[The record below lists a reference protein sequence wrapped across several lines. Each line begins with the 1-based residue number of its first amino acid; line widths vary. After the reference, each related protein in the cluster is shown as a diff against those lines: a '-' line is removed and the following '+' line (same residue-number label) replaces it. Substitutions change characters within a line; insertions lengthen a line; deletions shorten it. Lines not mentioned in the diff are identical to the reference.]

1 MRTLRS
7 GLSVILVLFAS
18 LIANAEEIQP
28 RQEPQLRLE
37 TEGHTARV
45 RGIAVTPDGKL
56 LITGSADKTARLWSL
71 PTGQLVRVIR
81 PPIGGGVFGQVD
93 AVAIAPDGKTIALA
107 GDDARCEFDATLCQF
122 VDLYNSSDGTLRK
135 RLGPFRAIV
144 YELAFSP
151 DGNRL
156 AAAAGKQ
163 GLFIW
168 ENPLGEQPQLATAA
182 DVAYSAVFNSTGTQL
197 ATGAADGAV
206 TLYGT
211 DMSQRVRRSQGRS
224 GATFAKLAFSPDGST
239 LAVGY
244 ESISKIDLYRVP
256 DLFRLHEVDTSF
268 SDRDLMNVAF
278 SADGLFLYAGGNHD
292 VAGYRH
298 PVVRWTQAGRGS
310 PQQVMDGPN
319 GAIAELIGLPQ
330 GGFAF
335 ASSDGSVGAYS
346 ATNEATFYRDAG
358 VPNMSLKFSNLFVI
372 APDGKAVRFG
382 LKFGDVDPINF
393 DAASLQLKT
402 QATAPADYI
411 QADTKSLDVG
421 DWSNGIPTLNGKKLL
436 ASDRERSR
444 TLAIAPDH
452 KRFYLSTIW
461 SLYGFSDT
469 GAILWNHATDS
480 PVHGL
485 NLSADGT
492 LLIAAVADGTLRW
505 YRATTGELL
514 LSLFIYVPDR
524 RWIAWTPSGYY
535 AASPGGESLIGWHV
549 NGKSW
554 MAPTDFFPAALFREK
569 FYRPDI
575 VKLILNTLDE
585 AKAVSAANEAAK
597 RKEDETNLPAVVEIV
612 TDPRGLEAKGPEL
625 SLKYRLRS
633 PSGRPVTRL
642 ELRVDG
648 QLVQPR
654 AMQEI
659 DETLTLDSDLTMTVP
674 LPPRDTA
681 VSLTAFIQDQPSA
694 TVSVPVHWAGETQS
708 GPKPKLYALLVGVS
722 NYDEPQLKLNYAAK
736 DAMDMDAALK
746 RQKGRFFDDVQTVL
760 LLDDK
765 ADEDEIEIQ
774 LTRLRKTVGPN
785 DYALVFMAG
794 HGVTDAQGGFHF
806 LPANAS
812 LAEDELA
819 ARSLDGIIIRNML
832 RTMQGKVLFFMDA
845 CNAGNGVGNDQSLAD
860 MTGFANEFA
869 LSNGVVMYAS
879 STGRQFSYENAQWN
893 NGAFT
898 KSLIATLDDQKA
910 FGADG
915 RLSIFELAEELSTR
929 VSDLTNGLQ
938 TPVMTKSAAIP
949 VFYLASAP

>member
-18 LIANAEEIQP
+18 LTGNAEESRP

-37 TEGHTARV
+37 TEGHTARI
-45 RGIAVTPDGKL
+45 RGMDITADGKL

-81 PPIGGGVFGQVD
+81 PPISGGIFGQVD
-93 AVAIAPDGKTIALA
+93 AVAITPDGKTIALA
-107 GDDARCEFDATLCQF
+107 GDDARCEFDAAPCQF
-122 VDLYNSSDGTLRK
+122 VDLYNSADGTLLK
-135 RLGPFRAIV
+135 RLGPYRAIV

-151 DGNRL
+151 DGSRL

-163 GLFIW
+163 GLFVW
-168 ENPLGEQPQLATAA
+168 DNPLGEQPRVATAVDA
-182 DVAYSAVFNSTGTQL
+182 AYSAVFNATGTYL

-211 DMSQRVRRSQGRS
+211 DLSQPLRRSPGRA
-224 GATFAKLAFSPDGST
+224 GATFAKLAFSPDGT
-239 LAVGY
+239 NLAVGY
-244 ESISKIDLYRVP
+244 ESLSKIDLYYIPELSRAY
-256 DLFRLHEVDTSF
+256 EVNTSF
-268 SDRDLMNVAF
+268 SDRDLTHVTF
-278 SADGLFLYAGGNHD
+278 SADGEFLYAGGNYD

-298 PVVRWTQAGRGS
+298 PVIRWPQSGRGV
-310 PQQVMDGPN
+310 PQQVMKGPN

-335 ASSDGSVGAYS
+335 ASFDGSVGAYT
-346 ATNEATFYRDAG
+346 ATNEPWFYRDAG

-372 APDGKAVRFG
+372 APDGKGVRFG
-382 LKFGDVDPINF
+382 LKFGDVDPVNF

-402 QATAPADYI
+402 QTTAPADYI

-421 DWSNGIPTLNGKKLL
+421 DWSNGIPTLNGKNLL
-436 ASDRERSR
+436 SNDRERARS
-444 TLAIAPDH
+444 LAIAPDR

-469 GAILWNHATDS
+469 GAVLWNHAADS

-505 YRATTGELL
+505 YRAATGELL
-514 LSLFIYVPDR
+514 LSLFVYAPDR

-549 NGKSW
+549 NGATW
-554 MAPTDFFPAALFREK
+554 TAPTDFFPAALFREK

-575 VKLILNTLDE
+575 VKLILDMRDE
-585 AKAVSAANEAAK
+585 AKAVSAANEAAQ
-597 RKEDETNLPAVVEIV
+597 RKDDETRLPAVVEIL
-612 TDPRGLEAKGPEL
+612 TDPRGLEATGPEL

-654 AMQEI
+654 AMQEV
-659 DETLTLDSDLTMTVP
+659 DETLELDRDLTLTVP
-674 LPPRDTA
+674 LPPRDAA

-694 TVSVPVHWAGETQS
+694 TVSVPVHWNGESQS

-722 NYDEPQLKLNYAAK
+722 NYDEPQLKLSYAAK
-736 DAMDMDAALK
+736 DAMDMDAVLK

-774 LTRLRKTVGPN
+774 LARLRKTVGPD

-819 ARSLDGIIIRNML
+819 ARSLDGVIIRNML

-845 CNAGNGVGNDQSLAD
+845 CNAGNGIGNDQSLAD

-879 STGRQFSYENAQWN
+879 STGRQFSYENAQWS

-898 KSLIATLDDQKA
+898 KALIATLDDEKA

-929 VSDLTNGLQ
+929 VSELTNGLQ